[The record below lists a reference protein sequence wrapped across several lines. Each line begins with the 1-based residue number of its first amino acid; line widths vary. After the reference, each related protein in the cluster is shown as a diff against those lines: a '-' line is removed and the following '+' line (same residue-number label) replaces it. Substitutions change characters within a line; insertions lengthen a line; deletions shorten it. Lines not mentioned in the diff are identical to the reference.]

1 MTHFNV
7 QQLSQLDRSR
17 FADYKSN
24 LDFYNGEQWTDKRD
38 PSRRSGRQ
46 LVFNYAKIAIDKV
59 TSYLVEGL
67 NFACDPSTSSG
78 QGWVEDSGKA
88 KELARQA
95 EKVIYD
101 VYQANNLQELDYETE
116 VDTAI
121 LGDGCF
127 KVTWDAQEKRIRV
140 TSPDVNGIYA
150 WWLGDDLSK
159 VWQVASRYTLTKDEL
174 ELLYQRKTDKK
185 TVTITEV
192 WTAKEFSLFID
203 NETLETKPNPY
214 GFIPFVI
221 FPNLRQPKHFWGT
234 SDIPPLRQAQRELN
248 RALSQLSRILEVS
261 GNPIAVL
268 EGVDSAEEIKVAPG
282 QVWTIPEES
291 KAYLLDLLAGGGIRL
306 HVDYI
311 DMIYRC
317 LHDISEAP
325 RAAYGGIERELSGV
339 ALEVELQS
347 LLQKVRRKRTIRTAA
362 YTKRCQMILALHKQ
376 FADPSPFSGRAQDD
390 LTNVATRII
399 WGTVLPQDRAR
410 LAQNEQLLV
419 QSGVH
424 SRRTAMDELGIRDP
438 EAELA
443 RWLEERKRILEMNQ
457 QFRARSTRGGERER
471 ATAAE
476 METEPLS
483 PERSE

>member
-1 MTHFNV
+1 MFNL
-7 QQLSQLDRSR
+7 QSLSQLDRSR
-17 FADYKSN
+17 LADYKAN
-24 LDFYNGEQWTDKRD
+24 LDFYNGEQWQDKSD

-59 TSYLVEGL
+59 TSYLTEGL
-67 NFACDPSTSSG
+67 NFACEPIENQTSNIKS
-78 QGWVEDSGKA
+78 QKDI
-88 KELARQA
+88 AREA
-95 EKVIYD
+95 EQVIYD

-140 TSPDVNGIYA
+140 TSPDVNGLYA

-159 VWQVASRYTLTKDEL
+159 VWQVASRYPLTKDEL
-174 ELLYQRKTDKK
+174 ELLYPSPSLGSGSRTGQRKTDKK
-185 TVTITEV
+185 TVTITEL
-192 WTAKEFSLFID
+192 WTAKQFTLFVD
-203 NETLETKPNPY
+203 NETLEDKPNPY

-268 EGVDSAEEIKVAPG
+268 EGVESAEEIKVAPG

-362 YTKRCQMILALHKQ
+362 YVRRCQMILALHKQ
-376 FADPSPFSGRAQDD
+376 FARQD
-390 LTNVATRII
+390 LTNVNTRII
-399 WGTVLPQDRAR
+399 WGAVLPQDRAR

-419 QSGVH
+419 QSGIH

-443 RWLEERKRILEMNQ
+443 RWLEERKQILAMNQ
-457 QFRARSTRGGERER
+457 QFRAQSTRGGARER
-471 ATAAE
+471 NVAAE
-476 METEPLS
+476 METEPLA
-483 PERSE
+483 E

>member
-1 MTHFNV
+1 MFNL
-7 QQLSQLDRSR
+7 QSLSQLDRSR
-17 FADYKSN
+17 FAGYRAN
-24 LDFYNGEQWTDKRD
+24 LDFYNGEQWADKSD
-38 PSRRSGRQ
+38 ASRRSGRR

-67 NFACDPSTSSG
+67 NFACEPVESQTSNTKN
-78 QGWVEDSGKA
+78 QKDI
-88 KELARQA
+88 ARRA
-95 EKVIYD
+95 EQVIYD
-101 VYQANNLQELDYETE
+101 VYQANSLQELDYETE

-140 TSPDVNGIYA
+140 TSPDVNGLYA

-159 VWQVASRYTLTKDEL
+159 VWQVASRYPLTKDEL
-174 ELLYQRKTDKK
+174 ELLYPSLRSRTGQKKTDKK
-185 TVTITEV
+185 TVTITEL
-192 WTAKEFSLFID
+192 WTAKQFTLFVD
-203 NETLETKPNPY
+203 NEVLEDKPNPY

-362 YTKRCQMILALHKQ
+362 YIRRCWMVLALHKQ
-376 FADPSPFSGRAQDD
+376 FNKQD
-390 LTNVATRII
+390 LTDVGLRII
-399 WGTVLPQDRAR
+399 WGAVLPQDRAR

-443 RWLEERKRILEMNQ
+443 RWLEERGKILAMNQ
-457 QFRARSTRGGERER
+457 QFRASSGRGGYRER
-471 ATAAE
+471 ATAAD
-476 METEPLS
+476 TE
-483 PERSE
+483 SEALTE

>member
-1 MTHFNV
+1 MTAFNP
-7 QQLSQLDRSR
+7 QSLAQLDRSR

-24 LDFYNGEQWTDKRD
+24 IDFYNGEQWPEK
-38 PSRRSGRQ
+38 SKNRQ

-59 TSYLVEGL
+59 TSYLTEGL
-67 NFACDPSTSSG
+67 NFACEPTEASD
-78 QGWVEDSGKA
+78 KA
-88 KELARQA
+88 KQTAREA
-95 EKVIYD
+95 ENVIYQ

-116 VDTAI
+116 VDAAI
-121 LGDGCF
+121 LGDGCY

-140 TSPDVNGIYA
+140 TSPDVNGLYA

-159 VWQVASRYTLTKDEL
+159 VWRVASRYILTAEEL
-174 ELLYQRKTDKK
+174 DQLYQKKTDKK
-185 TVTITEV
+185 TVTIIEV
-192 WTAKEFSLFID
+192 WTAKQFSLFMD
-203 NETLETKPNPY
+203 NETLEDKPNPY

-234 SDIPPLRQAQRELN
+234 SDIPQLRQAQRELN

-268 EGVDSAEEIKVAPG
+268 EGVESAEEIKVAPG
-282 QVWTIPEES
+282 QVWTLPEES

-317 LHDISEAP
+317 LHDISESP

-362 YTKRCQMILALHKQ
+362 YVKRCQMILALHKQ
-376 FADPSPFSGRAQDD
+376 FAKQD
-390 LTNVATRII
+390 LTNVNLRIV
-399 WGTVLPQDRAR
+399 WGAVLPQDRAR

-476 METEPLS
+476 METEPLA
-483 PERSE
+483 E

>member
-1 MTHFNV
+1 MTDFKI
-7 QQLSQLDRSR
+7 QQISQLDRSR
-17 FADYKSN
+17 FADYKSS
-24 LDFYNGEQWTDKRD
+24 LDFYNGEQWMERSD
-38 PSRRSGRQ
+38 PSRRSGRR
-46 LVFNYAKIAIDKV
+46 LVFNYAKIAIDKL
-59 TSYLVEGL
+59 TSYLMEGL
-67 NFACDPSTSSG
+67 NFACEP
-78 QGWVEDSGKA
+78 VENTDKA
-88 KELARQA
+88 KDTARAA
-95 EKVIYD
+95 EDVIYR
-101 VYQANNLQELDYETE
+101 VYAQNNLQELDYETE
-116 VDTAI
+116 VDAAI
-121 LGDGCF
+121 LGDGCY

-140 TSPDVNGIYA
+140 TSPDVNGLYA

-159 VWQVASRYTLTKDEL
+159 VWRIASRYTLTKDEV
-174 ELLYQRKTDKK
+174 ELLYQKKTDKK
-185 TVTITEV
+185 TVAITEL
-192 WTAKEFSLFID
+192 WTDKEFTLFLD
-203 NETLETKPNPY
+203 NDALETKPNPY

-221 FPNLRQPKHFWGT
+221 FPNVRQPKHFWGT
-234 SDIPPLRQAQRELN
+234 SDIPSLKQAQRELN

-362 YTKRCQMILALHKQ
+362 YIRRCQMILALHKQ
-376 FADPSPFSGRAQDD
+376 FSKQD
-390 LTNVATRII
+390 LTNVNMRII

-443 RWLEERKRILEMNQ
+443 RWLEERGKILEMNQ
-457 QFRARSTRGGERER
+457 QFRAKSTRGGERER
-471 ATAAE
+471 GTAAD
-476 METEPLS
+476 METEPLT
-483 PERSE
+483 E

>member
-1 MTHFNV
+1 LMFSL
-7 QQLSQLDRSR
+7 QSLSQLDRSR
-17 FADYKSN
+17 FADYRAN
-24 LDFYNGEQWTDKRD
+24 LDFYNGEQWAEK
-38 PSRRSGRQ
+38 SKHRQ

-59 TSYLVEGL
+59 TSYLMEGL
-67 NFACDPSTSSG
+67 NFACEPAGEQTSSIKE
-78 QGWVEDSGKA
+78 QKEIARKA
-88 KELARQA
+88 EQ
-95 EKVIYD
+95 VIYS
-101 VYQANNLQELDYETE
+101 VYAQNNLQGLDYETE
-116 VDTAI
+116 VDAAI
-121 LGDGCF
+121 LGDGCY

-159 VWQVASRYTLTKDEL
+159 VWRVASRYQLTKDEV
-174 ELLYQRKTDKK
+174 ELLYQRRTDRKA
-185 TVTITEV
+185 VTITEL
-192 WTAKEFSLFID
+192 WTDKQFSLFLD
-203 NETLETKPNPY
+203 NETLEDKPNPY

-234 SDIPPLRQAQRELN
+234 SDIPPLRQGQRELN

-268 EGVDSAEEIKVAPG
+268 EGVESAEEIKVAPG

-311 DMIYRC
+311 DMVYRC

-362 YTKRCQMILALHKQ
+362 YARRCRMILALHKVFNKQ
-376 FADPSPFSGRAQDD
+376 D
-390 LTNVATRII
+390 LTGVSTRII
-399 WGTVLPQDRAR
+399 WGAVLPQDRAR

-457 QFRARSTRGGERER
+457 QFRARSGRGGERER
-471 ATAAE
+471 AVAAE
-476 METEPLS
+476 TE
-483 PERSE
+483 SESLTE

>member
-1 MTHFNV
+1 MNFTP
-7 QQLSQLDRSR
+7 QSLSQLDRSR
-17 FADYKSN
+17 FSDYKAN
-24 LDFYNGEQWTDKRD
+24 LDFYNGDQW
-38 PSRRSGRQ
+38 PERSKHRQ
-46 LVFNYAKIAIDKV
+46 LVFNYAKIAIDKL
-59 TSYLVEGL
+59 TSYLMEGL
-67 NFACDPSTSSG
+67 NFACEP
-78 QGWVEDSGKA
+78 VEATDKA
-88 KELARQA
+88 KELARAA

-101 VYQANNLQELDYETE
+101 VYLGNSLQELDYETE
-116 VDTAI
+116 VDAAI

-127 KVTWDAQEKRIRV
+127 KVTWDALEKRIRV
-140 TSPDVNGIYA
+140 TSPDVNGLYA

-159 VWQVASRYTLTKDEL
+159 VWRVASRYTLTQEEL
-174 ELLYQRKTDKK
+174 DQLYQRKTGKK
-185 TVTITEV
+185 AVTITEA
-192 WTAKEFSLFID
+192 WTAKQFTLYMD
-203 NETLETKPNPY
+203 NDTIEDKPNPY

-234 SDIPPLRQAQRELN
+234 SDIPQLRQAQRELN

-268 EGVDSAEEIKVAPG
+268 EGVESAEDIKVSPG
-282 QVWTIPEES
+282 QVWTIPEDA

-317 LHDISEAP
+317 LHDISESP

-362 YTKRCQMILALHKQ
+362 YARRCQMILKLHKQ
-376 FADPSPFSGRAQDD
+376 FARQD
-390 LTNVATRII
+390 LTNISTRII
-399 WGTVLPQDRAR
+399 WGAVLPQDKAR
-410 LAQNEQLLV
+410 VAQNEQLLV

-424 SRRTAMDELGIRDP
+424 ARRTAMDELGIRDP
-438 EAELA
+438 DAEFA
-443 RWLEERKRILEMNQ
+443 RWLEERRQILEMNQ
-457 QFRARSTRGGERER
+457 QYRARSTRGGERER

-476 METEPLS
+476 PETEALT
-483 PERSE
+483 E